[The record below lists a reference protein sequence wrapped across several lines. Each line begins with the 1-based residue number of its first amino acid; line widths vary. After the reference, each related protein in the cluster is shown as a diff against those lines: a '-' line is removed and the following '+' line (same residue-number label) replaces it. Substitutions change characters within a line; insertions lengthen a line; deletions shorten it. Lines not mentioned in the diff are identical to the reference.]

1 MLAHLNTLVPHSK
14 GGLVEL
20 GFRSTGFESMLAAN
34 VIFVPVGTNFVKP
47 FVTLGH
53 FDSNGLIK
61 VSLSPKEFE
70 DSQK

>member
-1 MLAHLNTLVPHSK
+1 
-14 GGLVEL
+14 
-20 GFRSTGFESMLAAN
+20 MLAAN